1 MQNLA
6 LHRASLS
13 LTVPY
18 FSPDSLSRK
27 LHLSGR
33 RPPSSPC
40 SSPVVAFTQ
49 RAGLF
54 SRKQGERKILGVP
67 GKGRM
72 GVEWCKN
79 NAQSD
84 GAPQS
89 DGAQLE
95 NLCNSM
101 RSQTGGKLGVA
112 QNSGKPWKWAAW
124 SS

>member
-13 LTVPY
+13 LTVPD
-18 FSPDSLSRK
+18 FSSDSLSRK
-27 LHLSGR
+27 LHLCGR

-40 SSPVVAFTQ
+40 SGPVVAFTQ
-49 RAGLF
+49 SAGLF
-54 SRKQGERKILGVP
+54 SRKQGERKIPGVP

-72 GVEWCKN
+72 GVEWCKRN
-79 NAQSD
+79 PQSND
-84 GAPQS
+84 APQS
-89 DGAQLE
+89 DGAQQE

-112 QNSGKPWKWAAW
+112 QSSGKPWK
-124 SS
+124 

>member
-13 LTVPY
+13 LTVPD

-27 LHLSGR
+27 LHLGGR

-40 SSPVVAFTQ
+40 SSPVLAFTQ
-49 RAGLF
+49 SAGLF
-54 SRKQGERKILGVP
+54 SRKQGERKIPGVP

-72 GVEWCKN
+72 GVEWCKSN
-79 NAQSD
+79 
-84 GAPQS
+84 PQS

-112 QNSGKPWKWAAW
+112 QSSGKPWKWVAW

>member
-13 LTVPY
+13 LTAPD
-18 FSPDSLSRK
+18 FSPDSLSGK
-27 LHLSGR
+27 LHLGER

-40 SSPVVAFTQ
+40 SGPVVAFTQ
-49 RAGLF
+49 SAQLF
-54 SRKQGERKILGVP
+54 SRKQGERKIPGEP

-72 GVEWCKN
+72 GVEWECN
-79 NAQSD
+79 PQSD

-89 DGAQLE
+89 EGAQLE
-95 NLCNSM
+95 NFYNSM

-112 QNSGKPWKWAAW
+112 QSSGKPWK
-124 SS
+124 